1 MHLTIVLYPTITLY
15 MYGSCLSHQDSYS
28 VNSAVIPALK
38 KALLTLWSAELSF
51 ALESPNLYK
60 GLNKLIMIVSGYGYK
75 KQKATR
81 ND

>member
-1 MHLTIVLYPTITLY
+1 MV
-15 MYGSCLSHQDSYS
+15 C
-28 VNSAVIPALK
+28 VVIHTLK

-60 GLNKLIMIVSGYGYK
+60 GLNKLIMIVNGYSYK